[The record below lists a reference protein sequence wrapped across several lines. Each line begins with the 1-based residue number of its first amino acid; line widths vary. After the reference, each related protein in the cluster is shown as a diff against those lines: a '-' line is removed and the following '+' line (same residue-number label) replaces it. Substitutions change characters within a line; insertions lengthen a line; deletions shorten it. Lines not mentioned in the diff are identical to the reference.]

1 MLINEVEHLVGL
13 SKKSIRY
20 YEENGLLSP
29 TRNKIND
36 YRIYNEKDIEKL
48 KLIKFLRELN
58 VGIKDLKKLENK
70 KKKKKKCMLDR
81 IRKIEE
87 ETTNYEKVKNMCKEI
102 SESNC
107 EYNTINIKKYFENM
121 STLNKEGFT
130 LRDVKTSKKKK
141 ICGAV
146 LSSTIF
152 SLIFILL
159 IILTTYFQYTEE
171 VNIPIIIYLVL
182 MVMLFI
188 PVIGIIYNLII
199 RINEIRKGEEDEAS
213 KY

>member
-70 KKKKKKCMLDR
+70 TLSLKKCMLDR